1 MRQLIEILKQ
11 QMLLIITCAI
21 FLVIMFWIGYAIN
34 KMQTENKQLKIEN
47 LTKFTISESMVIW
60 SEGYKRA
67 YDRIDKIE
75 YPVHFDNDK
84 FKIDSLLMLRKL
96 EDIYEPIINHATGK
110 K

>member
-1 MRQLIEILKQ
+1 MKQLIEIVKQ
-11 QMLLIITCAI
+11 QMSLIITCVI
-21 FLVIMFWIGYAIN
+21 FLVIMFWMGYSID
-34 KMQTENKQLKIEN
+34 KMQTENKRLKIKI
-47 LTKFTISESMVIW
+47 LTKFTIGESMVIW

-96 EDIYEPIINHATGK
+96 EETYKLIDICNQK
-110 K
+110 